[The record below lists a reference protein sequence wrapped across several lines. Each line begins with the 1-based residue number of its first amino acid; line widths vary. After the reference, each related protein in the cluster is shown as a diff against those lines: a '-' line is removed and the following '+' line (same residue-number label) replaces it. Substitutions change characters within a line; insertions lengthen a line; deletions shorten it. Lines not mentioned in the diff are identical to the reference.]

1 MADEESMATESYRS
15 RQTIQ
20 GQGQPLL
27 LSIIIINWNT
37 CDLLADCLDSLA
49 TEIAHFPAGQVETL
63 VIDNAS
69 SDDSVAMVQTHF
81 PWVQLHQNPTNV
93 GFAAAN
99 NQAMQVAQGRYLY
112 LLNSDTQVL
121 ANALTTLV
129 NFMEAH
135 PKVGAV
141 GSRYLNPDGSLQP
154 SCYPAPT
161 LARELWRLFHLDR
174 FYTFGVY
181 PVNSWS
187 MTMPRAVDIVQGAS
201 LLLRHT
207 VLKEVGAFDTDY
219 FMYTEEVDLCHRIR
233 QAGWSIFFVPISSII
248 HYGGQSTRQAAL
260 GMFLQ
265 LYRSKVLYFRKHHG
279 VSTATV
285 YKFILFAATIMR
297 LLLTPLA
304 WLKKPTQRHHYLTLA
319 TYYRQLAL
327 TLPAM

>member
-1 MADEESMATESYRS
+1 MATKSYGLQ
-15 RQTIQ
+15 QTIY
-20 GQGQPLL
+20 GLEQPLL

-37 CDLLADCLDSLA
+37 RDLLADCLASVA
-49 TEIAHFPAGQVETL
+49 TEIAHFPSGQVETL

-69 SDDSVAMVQTHF
+69 SDESVSMVQAHF
-81 PWVQLHQNPTNV
+81 PWVQVIQNPTNV

-99 NQAMQVAQGRYLY
+99 NQGMQMALGRYLL
-112 LLNSDTQVL
+112 LLNSDTNVL
-121 ANALTTLV
+121 PNALTTLV

-135 PKVGAV
+135 PEAGAA

-174 FYTFGVY
+174 FYAFGVY
-181 PVNSWS
+181 PVSTWS
-187 MTMPRAVDIVQGAS
+187 VSTAREVDVVQGAS

-207 VLKEVGAFDTDY
+207 VLKGVGVFDTDY

-233 QAGWSIFFVPISSII
+233 QAGWSIFFVPLSSII

-260 GMFLQ
+260 SMFLQ
-265 LYRSKVLYFRKHHG
+265 LYRSKILYFRKHHG
-279 VSTATV
+279 AFAATL
-285 YKFILFAATIMR
+285 YKMIILAATIMR

-304 WLKKPTQRHHYLTLA
+304 WLKKPTQQHQYLTLA
-319 TYYRQLAL
+319 TYYRRLAL
-327 TLPAM
+327 ALPGM

>member
-1 MADEESMATESYRS
+1 MATERYTS
-15 RQTIQ
+15 QPTMH
-20 GQGQPLL
+20 GQGEPLL
-27 LSIIIINWNT
+27 LSVIIINWNT
-37 CDLLADCLDSLA
+37 CDLLVDCLDSVAIEL
-49 TEIAHFPAGQVETL
+49 AHFPAGQVETL

-69 SDDSVAMVQTHF
+69 SDESVAMVQTHF
-81 PWVQLHQNPTNV
+81 PWVQLRQNSTNL

-99 NQAMQVAQGRYLY
+99 NQGIQAAQGRYLY
-112 LLNSDTQVL
+112 LLNADTKVL
-121 ANALTTLV
+121 PKALTTLV

-135 PKVGAV
+135 PKAGAV

-174 FYTFGVY
+174 FYALGVY
-181 PVNSWS
+181 PIHGWS
-187 MTMPRAVDIVQGAS
+187 ITLPRAVDIVQGAS
-201 LLLRHT
+201 LLLRHR
-207 VLKEVGAFDTDY
+207 VVKQVGNFDTDY

-260 GMFLQ
+260 SMFLQ

-279 VSTATV
+279 APTATL
-285 YKFILFAATIMR
+285 YKRILLVATIIR

-304 WLKKPTQRHHYLTLA
+304 WLQKPAQRHYYLTLA
-319 TYYRQLAL
+319 TYYRQLAQ
-327 TLPAM
+327 TLPDM